1 MLQGFSY
8 FDYLPKLLNSQNLL
22 HFTRDI
28 CIFLSF
34 LTTKRFPFNS
44 TNFLFSILEFWLL
57 TKSFILS
64 SRIKPFKLNVIEI
77 YFEFN
82 NQMTKNWEKYI
93 QMFLLKEFSEKLVS
107 SLDEERRKNAH
118 EWFLV
123 KCPWCP
129 RNVVHVSEER

>member
-123 KCPWCP
+123 KCRWCP